1 MSFSGKVVI
10 VTGASSGI
18 GAAVAV
24 MFCKEGASVALVARN
39 EKKLMDVSVKCSLV
53 GGKHIII
60 KADVSNDEDAKRI
73 ISETVTKFGQLDVL
87 VNNAGIIAFG
97 SILEGTILE
106 TYDKIMKINL
116 RAIVHLTMLAAPHLV
131 KTKGN
136 IINISSI
143 AGSIVVDSFFS
154 AYCCSK
160 AGLDHFTRSTAA
172 ELAASGVRVNA
183 ISPGPV
189 VTDIF
194 DNAGFTPDLVSKLQ
208 TPLGRVSQSEEIA
221 DLILYLASDKAN
233 GITGSNI
240 VSDNGCMLHM
250 LK

>member
-18 GAAVAV
+18 GAAAAV
-24 MFCKEGASVALVARN
+24 MFCKEGASVALVGRN
-39 EKKLMDVSVKCSLV
+39 EKKLMDVSKKCSIV

-73 ISETVTKFGQLDVL
+73 ISETIMKFGQLDVL
-87 VNNAGIIAFG
+87 VNNAGITGFA
-97 SILEGTILE
+97 SVLEGTVLE

-116 RAIVHLTMLAAPHLV
+116 WAVYGPPAAPHLV

-136 IINISSI
+136 IVNVSSI
-143 AGSIVVDSFFS
+143 VSSMVADINAS

-160 AGLDHFTRSTAA
+160 AGVNIFTQSTAA
-172 ELAASGVRVNA
+172 ELASFGVRVNA

-189 VTDIF
+189 VTDIY
-194 DNAGFTPDLVSKLQ
+194 DNAGVTPDVVFDIK

-221 DLILYLASDKAN
+221 DLILYLASDKAK